1 MQLSQDS
8 LALGLLLLRVGL
20 GVVFFAHG
28 AQKVLGWFG
37 GYGLQGTIGWFKN
50 ALHIPAPIGYLGA
63 FTEFLGG
70 IALVIGLETRLA
82 ALGLFIMM
90 LVATFTAHWKVG
102 FFMNWG
108 SQADRGE
115 GFEFSLTLAIATL
128 ALVLT
133 GAGPYGLDALLR

>member
-1 MQLSQDS
+1 MQLSQES
-8 LALGLLLLRVGL
+8 IALGLLILRVIL

-37 GYGLQGTIGWFKN
+37 GYGLKGTVGYFKN
-50 ALHIPAPIGYLGA
+50 ALHIPTPIGYIGA

-70 IALVIGLETRLA
+70 LALIAGLETRLA
-82 ALGLFIMM
+82 GLGLVIMM
-90 LVATFTAHWKVG
+90 LVATYKAHWKIG

-115 GFEFSLTLAIATL
+115 GFEYSLTLAVVTL
-128 ALVLT
+128 ALVVM
-133 GAGPYGLDALLR
+133 GAGAYSLDAIL